1 MALSAQWLDDLRAR
15 STLSVLVQRT
25 VPMKRAGNEWRGCC
39 PFHEEKTPSFYVND
53 SKAFYHCFGCGA
65 HGDAIGWM
73 IEQRGL
79 SFIDAV
85 KELATEAGLE
95 LPAPDP
101 RAKEREERRAGL
113 HDVTAAA
120 ARWFS
125 VRLQAAEG
133 HSARAYLQRRGV
145 TAEQV
150 ARFEIGYAPDRKDA
164 VATALDF
171 ARDELLEAGLLVE
184 AEGRAPYDRFR
195 DRLVFPIHDARAR
208 VIGFGGRTLSDGTPK
223 YLNSPETP
231 LFDKG
236 RTLFNL
242 HRAAPAA
249 RTAGRMLVVEGYMD
263 VIALAGVGLDE
274 AVAPLG
280 TALTEAQLEL
290 LWRHTDVP
298 VLCFDGDAAGE
309 RAAVRAAE
317 RALPLLKGG
326 RSLAFVT
333 LPDGQDPD
341 DLVRGGGRAALDAL
355 VAMAEPLV
363 ARLYRA
369 ARGPDAPTGP
379 EAKAAVRERLDALAA
394 TIADRELSRDFA
406 RALRDRLYEEGRA
419 QWAARDQARATA
431 RTGPRRAGARPA
443 PAGPASPEVR
453 ALGTSE
459 AHAPLVR
466 AVLTGLCRRPEWLA
480 ELAEPLARL
489 PVEAVALR
497 DLRDALVRSALS
509 DSALDLSTLHP
520 ICAAAGVDPV
530 GDRQAGTDGLAF
542 SWLHKRGD
550 AGLARLHMR
559 AVVTALADLPGDER
573 AMVALTADLASAE
586 GDRFAALVDEQAALR
601 DRIARAR
608 TELNELA
615 RGDDARAAA
624 TG

>member
-1 MALSAQWLDDLRAR
+1 MALSAHWLDELRAHT
-15 STLSVLVQRT
+15 TLSVLVQRQ

-65 HGDAIGWM
+65 HGDAISWM
-73 IEQRGL
+73 VEQRGL

-85 KELATEAGLE
+85 RELATEAGLE
-95 LPAPDP
+95 MPAPDP
-101 RAKEREERRAGL
+101 RTREREERRAGL
-113 HDVTAAA
+113 HDVTQAA

-125 VRLQAAEG
+125 ARLAGAEG
-133 HSARAYLQRRGV
+133 AAARAYLERRGV
-145 TAEQV
+145 APAQ
-150 ARFEIGYAPDRKDA
+150 AAAFAIGYAPDRRDA
-164 VATALDF
+164 IAGALPVPPGQ
-171 ARDELLEAGLLVE
+171 LIEAGLLIE

-195 DRLVFPIHDARAR
+195 DRLIIPIHDARAR

-236 RTLFNL
+236 RILFNL
-242 HRAAPAA
+242 HRAAPPA
-249 RTAGRMLVVEGYMD
+249 RAAGRMLVVEGYMD
-263 VIALAGVGLDE
+263 VIALAGAGIEE

-333 LPDGQDPD
+333 LPAGQDPD

-355 VAMAEPLV
+355 VATAEPLV

-369 ARGPDAPTGP
+369 ARGPQAPGHGP

-419 QWAARDQARATA
+419 AWMARGQARGQA
-431 RTGPRRAGARPA
+431 RGADVGTGPNRRAPTRHPARARRPGVARGPRARHRRGACAAGARGADRPVPVA
-443 PAGPASPEVR
+443 RMAGRTGRAARPPAGRDR
-453 ALGTSE
+453 AL
-459 AHAPLVR
+459 ARPARCARPL
-466 AVLTGLCRRPEWLA
+466 G
-480 ELAEPLARL
+480 PLRL
-489 PVEAVALR
+489 GA
-497 DLRDALVRSALS
+497 
-509 DSALDLSTLHP
+509 
-520 ICAAAGVDPV
+520 
-530 GDRQAGTDGLAF
+530 
-542 SWLHKRGD
+542 
-550 AGLARLHMR
+550 
-559 AVVTALADLPGDER
+559 
-573 AMVALTADLASAE
+573 
-586 GDRFAALVDEQAALR
+586 
-601 DRIARAR
+601 
-608 TELNELA
+608 
-615 RGDDARAAA
+615 
-624 TG
+624 